1 MFLYPAAIVQNTA
14 NAASRVSMS
23 FRRERFDIKPD
34 LSALS
39 HHFTMI
45 RSQLTTFPVLFGAY
59 VRVLP
64 LLLFMLCVK
73 LGFFV
78 LGADRMASYL
88 AKIVDKRKVSGELAL
103 KDARGYI
110 ATMDF
115 VRDAF
120 NHGQLRRRQTALLDA
135 PAPNP
140 PLRSL
145 DSGKLTPLLEAIN
158 GRERNSA
165 RPLVV
170 NFGSAS

>member
-1 MFLYPAAIVQNTA
+1 
-14 NAASRVSMS
+14 MS
-23 FRRERFDIKPD
+23 FRSSRNETRYKNPAPPHAS
-34 LSALS
+34 L
-39 HHFTMI
+39 HFTMI
-45 RSQLTTFPVLFGAY
+45 SSQVTTLPVLFGAY